1 MKKILCF
8 GDSNTYG
15 FIPSSGKR
23 YDENSRWSGILK
35 KLLREEYEIIE
46 AGCNN
51 RTAFCDNPAGVNE
64 TGYKVLPSLLTP
76 DIDCV
81 ILAVGINDLQYLYN
95 ISMKDYESGLENLIG
110 LVRTKL
116 PRAKIILL
124 SPSVITEDILNS
136 YFAAMF
142 DETSIEKSKQLS
154 AIYERAARKENCKL
168 LDLKKIASP
177 SKTDGLHY
185 EKIEHIKIANAIFDL
200 INLNA

>member
-95 ISMKDYESGLENLIG
+95 ISMKDYENGLENLIG
-110 LVRTKL
+110 IVRTKL

-200 INLNA
+200 INHKG

>member
-95 ISMKDYESGLENLIG
+95 ISMKDYENGLENLIG

-200 INLNA
+200 INHKG

>member
-1 MKKILCF
+1 MKKIVCF

-200 INLNA
+200 INHKG

>member
-110 LVRTKL
+110 IVRTKL
-116 PRAKIILL
+116 PRAEIILL

>member
-136 YFAAMF
+136 YFAALF

-200 INLNA
+200 INQNA

>member
-136 YFAAMF
+136 YFAALF

>member
-81 ILAVGINDLQYLYN
+81 ILAVGINDLQYLYD

-110 LVRTKL
+110 IVRTKL
-116 PRAKIILL
+116 PRAEIILL

>member
-81 ILAVGINDLQYLYN
+81 ILAIGINDLQYLYN
-95 ISMKDYESGLENLIG
+95 ISMKDYENGLENLIG
-110 LVRTKL
+110 IVRTKL

-136 YFAAMF
+136 YFAALF

-200 INLNA
+200 INHKG

>member
-95 ISMKDYESGLENLIG
+95 ISMKDYENGLENLIG

>member
-95 ISMKDYESGLENLIG
+95 ISMKDYENGLENLIG
-110 LVRTKL
+110 IVRTKL

-136 YFAAMF
+136 CFAAMF

-200 INLNA
+200 INQNA

>member
-64 TGYKVLPSLLTP
+64 TGYKVLPLLLTP

-200 INLNA
+200 INHKG

>member
-200 INLNA
+200 INHKG

>member
-64 TGYKVLPSLLTP
+64 TGYKVLPSLLTQ

-95 ISMKDYESGLENLIG
+95 ISMKDYENGLENLIG
-110 LVRTKL
+110 IVRTKL

-136 YFAAMF
+136 CFAAMF

-200 INLNA
+200 INQNA

>member
-95 ISMKDYESGLENLIG
+95 ISMKDYENGLENLIG
-110 LVRTKL
+110 IVRTKL

-136 YFAAMF
+136 YFAALF

>member
-81 ILAVGINDLQYLYN
+81 ILAVGINDLQYLYD

-110 LVRTKL
+110 IVRTKL
-116 PRAKIILL
+116 PRAEIILL

-200 INLNA
+200 INHKG

>member
-64 TGYKVLPSLLTP
+64 TCYKVLPSLLTP

-200 INLNA
+200 INHKG

>member
-95 ISMKDYESGLENLIG
+95 ISMKDYENGLENLIG
-110 LVRTKL
+110 IVRTKL

-124 SPSVITEDILNS
+124 SPSVITTGSSCL
-136 YFAAMF
+136 
-142 DETSIEKSKQLS
+142 
-154 AIYERAARKENCKL
+154 
-168 LDLKKIASP
+168 
-177 SKTDGLHY
+177 
-185 EKIEHIKIANAIFDL
+185 
-200 INLNA
+200 

>member
-95 ISMKDYESGLENLIG
+95 ISMKDYENGLENLIG
-110 LVRTKL
+110 IVRTKL

>member
-95 ISMKDYESGLENLIG
+95 ISMKDYESGMENLIG

-200 INLNA
+200 INQNA

>member
-136 YFAAMF
+136 YFAALF

-200 INLNA
+200 INHKG

>member
-110 LVRTKL
+110 IVRTKL

-200 INLNA
+200 INHKG

>member
-95 ISMKDYESGLENLIG
+95 ISMKDYENGLENLIG
-110 LVRTKL
+110 IVRTKL

-200 INLNA
+200 INQNA